1 MKMLI
6 TQTMP
11 MNTVKMTMITK
22 AKLGAVFLLL
32 CVHAGLAN
40 RAVAQQVQ
48 DEGPES
54 IEVEETIEMPVE
66 DPVSDPVNDP
76 LSFLQAPFRQ
86 QQFVPDIS
94 LILDMGAGA
103 YSVPDAQRKALISP
117 YALQQQVDYHHAVNA
132 NTGFNLN
139 YAELTLSAP
148 VDPYLEL
155 FSTFHLSAFEFEI
168 EEAYIRSRGLPLNT
182 ELVAGKFLSHFG
194 RLNAQHAHF
203 WSFNDKPLV
212 YDHFFGSENLNEL
225 GARLSWLAPTDFFLD
240 FGLEVLQG
248 KNSNSFGQSGFVSGD
263 QELLAVNLPNLMVG
277 TVKTSFDVFDSLTV
291 LGGLSYA
298 RGGSRF
304 VAPDASAGVEH
315 DGHFHAAQVSTVTP
329 VEPLTAYVGATQ
341 IFGADLSLRW
351 FLDSYRDL
359 SWQSEVL
366 LRQSQGN
373 RYAEG
378 VANPTSFLQLGGY
391 SQVLWRFAQQWRAGV
406 RADLMGLNQRHEG
419 DLAVSAATLPQ
430 TRYTTMVEYL
440 PSEYTRLRLQYNL
453 DATGFDGLAQ
463 TAPVHGL
470 FLNLNVVMGAH
481 GAHAF

>member
-1 MKMLI
+1 
-6 TQTMP
+6 
-11 MNTVKMTMITK
+11 MNTVKKTTITAKKIMTTK
-22 AKLGAVFLLL
+22 GKKLA
-32 CVHAGLAN
+32 AGLLVLLSNATLM
-40 RAVAQQVQ
+40 APVVAQQVQ
-48 DEGPES
+48 TDEAD
-54 IEVEETIEMPVE
+54 ETIEMPVE
-66 DPVSDPVNDP
+66 MPVEEPVNDPVNDP
-76 LSFLQAPFRQ
+76 MSFLQAPFRQ

-94 LILDMGAGA
+94 LILDMGVGA
-103 YSVPDAQRKALISP
+103 YSLPDAQRQALISP
-117 YALQQQVDYHHAVNA
+117 YALQQQVDFHHAVNA

-240 FGLEVLQG
+240 LGLEVLQG
-248 KNSNSFGQSGFVSGD
+248 KNSASFGQAGFVSGD
-263 QELLAVNLPNLMVG
+263 QELLAVNLPNLLVA
-277 TVKTSFDVFDSLTV
+277 TAKTSFDAFDALTV

-304 VAPDASAGVEH
+304 VPPDAAGLVEH
-315 DGHFHAAQVSTVTP
+315 NGHFHAAQAAAEP
-329 VEPLTAYVGATQ
+329 VEALTTYVGATQ
-341 IFGADLSLRW
+341 ILGADLSLRW
-351 FLDSYRDL
+351 FVDSYRDL

-378 VANPTSFLQLGGY
+378 LATPTSFLQLGGY

-406 RADLMGLNQRHEG
+406 RADVMGLNERREG
-419 DLAVSAATLPQ
+419 DLNIASAARLPQ
-430 TRYTTMVEYL
+430 TRYSTMVEYL
-440 PSEYTRLRLQYNL
+440 PSEFTRLRLQYNL
-453 DATGFDGLAQ
+453 DATGFDHMAQ
-463 TAPVHGL
+463 AAPVHGL
-470 FLNLNVVMGAH
+470 FFNLNVVMGAH
-481 GAHAF
+481 GAHEF